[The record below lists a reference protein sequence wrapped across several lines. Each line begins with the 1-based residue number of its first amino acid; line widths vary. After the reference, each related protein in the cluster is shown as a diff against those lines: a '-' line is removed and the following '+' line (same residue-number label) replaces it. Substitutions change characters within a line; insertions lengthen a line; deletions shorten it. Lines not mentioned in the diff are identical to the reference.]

1 MLAGVLAVKAV
12 VLAQLGRHPL
22 LQPHGNLDT
31 AAYVELARSVVD
43 GGPRAIGEPFFLS
56 PLYVYFLAAVFK
68 GGGSLLGA
76 KVVQILLGT
85 AAVGLIWETARHWH
99 GAGAAWV
106 AAALAAL
113 TGLFTFQEV
122 LTLQAALDPFLAA
135 LALALVSRTQADDR
149 LWPLAAAGMSA
160 GLLAL
165 NRPNALGW
173 GLAAG
178 ILITLSSRRSQRD
191 GAAPSFA
198 RLPAVRGAVFTVC
211 LLLALAPS
219 ALHNYAVSGDLVPI
233 ASHGGLNFYIGN
245 NADADGKYR
254 PVEGITP
261 SIAGQARDAA
271 RVAEAEA
278 GRPLSPGEVSG
289 HFYRR
294 AWDWIAQH
302 PGQALRL
309 FAWKVALL
317 LNRAEVPLNYSYA
330 YYRWDE
336 RTLLRAL
343 AVGPWLLVPLGL
355 VGLLVPSMRAR
366 RPGYWVWASF
376 VPVYGLSVAAF
387 FVTSRYRLPLLVPLC
402 VSAGGAVAWGA
413 QRIRERRP
421 RPVAAPAVAALVLG
435 VVVSWPLGVDD
446 GRGGEQQRRAVWL
459 VEQGSYDEARRYVTG
474 IAAAHPTPSALHIR
488 VGEAF
493 AAASRLDDAV
503 AQFRAALAIDPSA
516 PEARLALGQALVVT
530 GQPREA
536 AALLVPVLEA
546 GHRPE
551 LSAPWLGRALALS
564 GDRERAV
571 TLLAGLPLALASARR
586 ETADDLGELAL
597 ELRAPAQAVRW
608 LEVAARDP
616 AAAAGVHENLGV
628 ALLLLGRAADAVG
641 PLETACRLEPGR
653 ASAHLN
659 LAVAHAELGH
669 VEMARAHAEEARQLD
684 PREPRAAALL
694 DRLSRR

>member
-1 MLAGVLAVKAV
+1 VLVVKAV
-12 VLAQLGRHPL
+12 VLAQLGGHPL
-22 LQPHGNLDT
+22 LQPHGDLDT
-31 AAYVELARSVVD
+31 AAYVELARTVAD
-43 GGPRAIGEPFFLS
+43 KGPLAVAQPFFLS
-56 PLYVYFLAAVFK
+56 PLYVFFLAGVFK
-68 GGGSLLGA
+68 AGGSLFTA

-85 AAVGLIWETARHWH
+85 LAVGLVHRTARQWY
-99 GAGAAWV
+99 GARAAWL

-122 LTLQAALDPFLAA
+122 LTLQAALDPFLVASA
-135 LALALVSRTQADDR
+135 LYLVSRAQVGR
-149 LWPLAAAGMSA
+149 RPWPLVAAGASA

-165 NRPNALGW
+165 NRPNALGY

-178 ILITLSSRRSQRD
+178 ALIALSSRWQ
-191 GAAPSFA
+191 AAREGTPPVVRQPVA
-198 RLPAVRGAVFTVC
+198 RGATF
-211 LLLALAPS
+211 LAGLFLVLAPA
-219 ALHNYAVSGDLVPI
+219 ALHNYAVSGDFVPI

-254 PVEGITP
+254 PVEGVTP
-261 SIAGQARDAA
+261 SIVGQARDAA
-271 RVAEAEA
+271 RIAEADA
-278 GRPLSPGEVSG
+278 GRPLTPGEVSAY
-289 HFYRR
+289 FYRR
-294 AWDWIAQH
+294 AWAWIGAH

-309 FAWKVALL
+309 LAWKVALL
-317 LNRAEVPLNYSYA
+317 LNRTEVPLNYSYA

-355 VGLLVPSMRAR
+355 VGLLVPSMRAD
-366 RPGYWVWASF
+366 RPGFWVWASF
-376 VPVYGLSVAAF
+376 VPVYGFSVAAF

-402 VSAGGAVAWGA
+402 ISAGGAVAWGVE
-413 QRIRERRP
+413 RLRERRL
-421 RPVAAPAVAALVLG
+421 RPLVVPALAALILG
-435 VVVSWPLGVDD
+435 VLVNWHLGLDD

-459 VEQGSYDEARRYVTG
+459 VEQGSYDEARRYVAE
-474 IAAAHPTPSALHIR
+474 IAAAHPRPVALRIR

-493 AAASRLDDAV
+493 ANANQFDDAV
-503 AQFRAALAIDPSA
+503 GQFRAALAIDPA
-516 PEARLALGQALVVT
+516 GPETRLALGQALVVT

-536 AALLVPVLEA
+536 AALLAPVLEA
-546 GHRPE
+546 GYRPE
-551 LSAPWLGRALALS
+551 VSAPWLARALAAS
-564 GDRERAV
+564 GDRERAAR
-571 TLLAGLPLALASARR
+571 LLAGLPLGLAGVRGEIAG
-586 ETADDLGELAL
+586 ELGELAL
-597 ELRAPAQAVRW
+597 EIGAPAEAVRW
-608 LEVAARDP
+608 LT
-616 AAAAGVHENLGV
+616 AAATSEAAGAGVHENLGV